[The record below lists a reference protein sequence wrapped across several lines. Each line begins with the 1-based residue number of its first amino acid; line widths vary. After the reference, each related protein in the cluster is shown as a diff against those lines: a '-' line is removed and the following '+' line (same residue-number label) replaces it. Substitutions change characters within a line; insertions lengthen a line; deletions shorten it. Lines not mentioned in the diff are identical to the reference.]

1 MYIYK
6 KIYFLK
12 KLSCNTKQILKMVA
26 KDANFHLFT
35 LYLLFALRGKVLIRL
50 NEKLTSIDENIS
62 KANK

>member
-1 MYIYK
+1 
-6 KIYFLK
+6 
-12 KLSCNTKQILKMVA
+12 MVA